1 MINID
6 GEQCQKKI
14 KRSLKYDLLCEA
26 QRTRQ
31 EAEFPR
37 ISYGLYSHV
46 NTLPAARV
54 YPN

>member
-1 MINID
+1 MP
-6 GEQCQKKI
+6 KKNQE
-14 KRSLKYDLLCEA
+14 KFENMTCCEA
-26 QRTRQ
+26 QRTRP
-31 EAEFPR
+31 EAELPR